1 MHDCFRFFY
10 STHEGLGYIL
20 RRVKM
25 RVRCDEKPH
34 TRKDR
39 LGDKR
44 VTVAVRQ
51 FEASGRANA
60 FMELVVSQSHVSG
73 RVDAPPSK
81 SYTHRG
87 VLAGALAEDTRVL
100 NPLRSADTE
109 ASMRCARGLGAS
121 VKDED
126 GDIIIEGVAGAP
138 QTPDD
143 VLDCGNSGT
152 TTRLFAG
159 AASLVEGLA
168 VLTGDES
175 LRSRP
180 NEPLLSSLRELGA
193 TGRSTR
199 GNGRAPLVVGDSLE
213 GGETTIDGGVSSQFI
228 SSLLFA
234 APLTDKGATVN
245 IEGTLKSRPYV
256 DITLEVLEKMGV
268 AVEET
273 DEGFDVSGGQSY
285 DAEEFRVP
293 GDFSSASYP
302 LAAGAVAGET
312 SVGNLYPSAQGD
324 SLILEVLER
333 MGASVEWNRDEGI
346 ARVSGT
352 ADELEGVEFS
362 AANNPDLTPTVAA
375 LGAVANG
382 ETRIVDAEHVRYKE
396 TDRLEAMATEL
407 GKMGASIDEERD
419 SLVIDG
425 DVSELVGARVDG
437 RHDHRVVMA
446 LGVAALVAEGNTTIE
461 TAESVGVSY
470 PGFAGDLRELG
481 VDVEKQE

>member
-1 MHDCFRFFY
+1 M
-10 STHEGLGYIL
+10 
-20 RRVKM
+20 
-25 RVRCDEKPH
+25 
-34 TRKDR
+34 
-39 LGDKR
+39 
-44 VTVAVRQ
+44 A
-51 FEASGRANA
+51 
-60 FMELVVSQSHVSG
+60 ELVVSNSRVSG

-87 VLAGALAEDTRVL
+87 VLAGALADETRVL
-100 NPLRSADTE
+100 NPLWSADTE
-109 ASMRCARGLGAS
+109 ASVRCARGLGAS
-121 VKDED
+121 VKRE
-126 GDIIIEGVAGAP
+126 GDDLRIDGVAGEP
-138 QTPDD
+138 ETPDE

-180 NEPLLSSLRELGA
+180 NGPLLSSLREMGA
-193 TGRSTR
+193 TARSTR
-199 GNGRAPLVVGDSLE
+199 GNGQAPLVVGDALE

-234 APLTDKGATVN
+234 APLTDEGATVR

-268 AVEET
+268 LVKET

-302 LAAGAVAGET
+302 LAAGAVAGES

-324 SLILEVLER
+324 SLILEVLEN
-333 MGASVEWNRDEGI
+333 MGASVEWDREEGV
-346 ARVSGT
+346 AHVSGT
-352 ADELEGVEFS
+352 TDELTGVGFS
-362 AANNPDLTPTVAA
+362 AADNPDLTPTVAA
-375 LGAVANG
+375 LGAAASG

-407 GKMGASIDEERD
+407 GKMGASIKEKQDR
-419 SLVIDG
+419 LVIDG
-425 DVSELVGARVDG
+425 DASELVGKRVDG

-446 LGVAALVAEGNTTIE
+446 LAVAGLIADGETTIE
-461 TAESVGVSY
+461 TAESVDVSY
-470 PGFAGDLRELG
+470 PGFADDLRALG
-481 VDVEKQE
+481 ADAETKN